1 MLYLS
6 IGVVTLFMA
15 SQQKD
20 CPQDTVPGNVGEL
33 NDGSTH
39 SFYPSVSF
47 PGCRVLSQNILRS
60 INCAAAVL

>member
-39 SFYPSVSF
+39 SFYPCLF
-47 PGCRVLSQNILRS
+47 RS
-60 INCAAAVL
+60 LVAESYLKIY